1 MCVYVFVYCMIVIST
16 VYVSINV
23 YLLLLGKWSS
33 PNVTGDRPPPINSFT
48 LTSITNDCAIL
59 FGGSTPNGSSNNT
72 YIVNFSHTSVVS
84 VLLVMY
90 CVLLLILFHYL
101 CVSFSL
107 FRILLIL
114 ECHYKSLRND
124 GIIPVYLL
132 IVT

>member
-16 VYVSINV
+16 VYVCINV

-33 PNVTGDRPPPINSFT
+33 PNVTGDRPPPTSSFA
-48 LTSITNDCAIL
+48 LTSITNDSAIL
-59 FGGSTPNGSSNNT
+59 FGGATPNRPSNKA

-90 CVLLLILFHYL
+90 CILYHFL
-101 CVSFSL
+101 L
-107 FRILLIL
+107 FRIFLNL
-114 ECHYKSLRND
+114 ECQYKSLRND
-124 GIIPVYLL
+124 LIIPAYLL